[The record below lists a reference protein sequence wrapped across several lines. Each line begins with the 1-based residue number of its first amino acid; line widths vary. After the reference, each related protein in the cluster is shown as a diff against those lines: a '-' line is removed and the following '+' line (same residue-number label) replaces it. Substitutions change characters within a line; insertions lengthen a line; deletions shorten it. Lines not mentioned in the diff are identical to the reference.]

1 MTEAKGLEY
10 IWVANTILAIIFF
23 VLGLVLFSGVARS
36 IVGEWLAGVFLLA
49 GFVLLLLGREGFLM
63 DFTDPSVRRFSISW
77 GIYGVLFSS
86 ICIFA
91 IIGGNMTGM
100 PALFFFLVAV
110 VMAVSANLLIQRRK
124 LGWLLS
130 LLAAAF
136 WMLAGA
142 STVVYSF
149 LESTKTPGFEI
160 AAVISFALLFLPGV
174 LICYYLTRPNIR
186 KQFE

>member
-1 MTEAKGLEY
+1 
-10 IWVANTILAIIFF
+10 
-23 VLGLVLFSGVARS
+23 
-36 IVGEWLAGVFLLA
+36 
-49 GFVLLLLGREGFLM
+49 
-63 DFTDPSVRRFSISW
+63 
-77 GIYGVLFSS
+77 
-86 ICIFA
+86 
-91 IIGGNMTGM
+91 MTGM